1 MNDRQKIFIDSSA
14 WIALSSKDDKNYR
27 RITDFF
33 SKIISDGAVFF
44 TSNDI
49 IDETVTRLVYDVG
62 FSKAQ
67 KFIEEIR
74 VNIRKKGLVQFWTDE
89 QIQEEA
95 FAILKKYHDHE
106 LSMTDAT
113 TVAIMKRF
121 NLDAVL
127 TLDSDFKK
135 IGTPSLP

>member
-1 MNDRQKIFIDSSA
+1 MNDRQKIFVDSSA
-14 WIALSSKDDKNYR
+14 WIALSSEDDKNYR

-44 TSNDI
+44 TSNDV
-49 IDETVTRLVYDVG
+49 IDETVTRLVYDIG
-62 FSKAQ
+62 FRQTQ
-67 KFIEEIR
+67 KFIEEIKAN
-74 VNIRKKGLVQFWTDE
+74 VRKKSLVQFWTDE

-95 FAILKKYHDHE
+95 FAILKKYHDHK

-121 NLDAVL
+121 RLDAVL

-135 IGTPSLP
+135 IGLPSVP